1 MRRGMPP
8 GLLPFRLAAG
18 ALIVLALAGLMLPG
32 TAPAGSAKDA
42 LIVGLGTNIATPDNH
57 RTTGLPGIG
66 AASQAGDFLVLMDAS
81 SNVKPWLATS
91 WESADGGKSLIL
103 TLRNNVKMHDGN
115 ILKAEDVRYS
125 IERFRKLAIG
135 KAALNMVTAVTVLDD
150 RRVKITT
157 QAPFPPLL
165 RTLAYPGL
173 SMYSKAAIEKYGDD
187 EFRNHVAGPGP
198 YRVTEFKAG
207 DKMVMTAFDDY
218 WAGKPAIKTIT
229 FRMMPEMSARILA
242 LESGDVDLIDA
253 VSPQETER
261 MAKNSR
267 LKIVNPPSAGFIR
280 IYLNVQKGPLTDKR
294 VRQAIAYA
302 IDREAIVKN
311 LFKGQAEVAHSLAP
325 PGVFGYT
332 GQYDI
337 YKYNPAKA
345 KELLKQAGV
354 SNLKFTLM
362 HSPGRFLLSTEV
374 VVAAKA
380 NLAAVGI
387 DMTIQNMEWGA
398 FSAATATK
406 LEDTKMEASLSWW
419 RAINGDADSAIADFA
434 TKFFPPGN
442 NTSFFSNPQFDK
454 LYDQEQAE
462 TNQARREQQLKDM
475 QKIMM
480 EEMPAVPLYRQPNL
494 WVASAN
500 LTDFDISPLSCLQP
514 LYKASFK

>member
-1 MRRGMPP
+1 MGVLTILFVAGM
-8 GLLPFRLAAG
+8 LLPAH
-18 ALIVLALAGLMLPG
+18 VLA
-32 TAPAGSAKDA
+32 GSTKDA
-42 LIVGLGTNIATPDNH
+42 MIVGLGTNIATPDNH
-57 RTTGLPGIG
+57 KLTGLPAIG
-66 AASQAGDFLVLMDAS
+66 AVSNAGDFLVLMDAN

-91 WESADGGKSLIL
+91 WESADGGRSLIL
-103 TLRNNVKMHDGN
+103 TLRPNVKMHDGN

-125 IERFRKLAIG
+125 IERFRKYAIG
-135 KAALNMVTAVTVLDD
+135 RAALNMVTAVTVLDD

-173 SMYSKAAIEKYGDD
+173 SMYSKAAIEKVGDD
-187 EFRNHVAGPGP
+187 NFRNHIAGPGP

-207 DKMVMTAFDDY
+207 DKMVMTAFDDF
-218 WAGKPAIKTIT
+218 WAGKPILKTIT

-261 MAKNSR
+261 LAKNSK
-267 LKIVNPPSAGFIR
+267 LQIINPPSAGFIR
-280 IYLNVQKGPLTDKR
+280 MYMNTQKGPLTDKR
-294 VRQAIAYA
+294 VRQAIVYA
-302 IDREAIVKN
+302 IDRESIVKN

-332 GQYDI
+332 GEYDV

-345 KELLKQAGV
+345 RELLKEAGA
-354 SNLKFTLM
+354 SNLKFTLL
-362 HSPGRFLLSTEV
+362 HSPGRYLMSTEV
-374 VVAAKA
+374 VEAIKA

-398 FSAATATK
+398 FSQATSTK
-406 LEDTKMEASLSWW
+406 LEETRMQASLNWW
-419 RAINGDADSAIADFA
+419 RSINGDADSAIAEFA

-442 NTSFFSNPQFDK
+442 NTAFFSNPQYDK
-454 LYDQEQAE
+454 LYAQEQAE
-462 TNQARREQQLKDM
+462 TTATRREQQLKEM
-475 QKIMM
+475 QKILM

-494 WVASAN
+494 WAASAN
-500 LTDFDISPLSCLQP
+500 LTNVEISPLSCLQP
-514 LYKASFK
+514 LHRASFK

>member
-1 MRRGMPP
+1 MSRGMPA
-8 GLLPFRLAAG
+8 GLLPSRLAAG
-18 ALIVLALAGLMLPG
+18 ALIVLVLAGMVLPG
-32 TAPAGSAKDA
+32 SAPAGSAKDS
-42 LIVGLGTNIATPDNH
+42 LVIGLGTNIATPDNH
-57 RTTGLPGIG
+57 KLTGLPAIG
-66 AASQAGDFLVLMDAS
+66 AVSQAGDFLVLMDAN
-81 SNVKPWLATS
+81 SNVTPWLATS

-103 TLRNNVKMHDGN
+103 TLRDNVKMHDGN

-135 KAALNMVTAVTVLDD
+135 RAALNMVTAVTVVDD
-150 RRVKITT
+150 RRVKLTT
-157 QAPFPPLL
+157 QAPFSPLL

-207 DKMVMTAFDDY
+207 DKMVLTAFDQY

-253 VSPQETER
+253 ISPQETD
-261 MAKNSR
+261 R
-267 LKIVNPPSAGFIR
+267 LVKDSKLQIVNPPSAGFVR
-280 IYLNVQKGPLTDKR
+280 IYVNMQKGPLTDKR
-294 VRQAIAYA
+294 LRQAVAYA
-302 IDREAIVKN
+302 IDREAIVKS
-311 LFKGQAEVAHSLAP
+311 LFRGRAEVARSLAP

-332 GQYDI
+332 GDYDV

-345 KELLKQAGV
+345 RELLKQAGV
-354 SNLKFTLM
+354 TNLKFTLL

-374 VVAAKA
+374 VETIKA

-387 DMTIQNMEWGA
+387 DMTIQNLEWGA
-398 FSAATATK
+398 FSSATSTK

-419 RAINGDADSAIADFA
+419 RSINGDADSAIADFA

-442 NTSFFSNPQFDK
+442 NTSFFSNAQYDK

-462 TNQARREQQLKDM
+462 TNQARREQQLKEM
-475 QKIMM
+475 QKILM

-494 WVASAN
+494 WVAGAG
-500 LTDFDISPLSCLQP
+500 LTNFEISPLSCLQP
-514 LYKASFK
+514 LHKASFK